1 MSSSEVNHKSLEH
14 FISSLSEFLFKQCK
28 YHLMN
33 STLNKVTAE
42 KAGCL
47 HSAVSK
53 CGNAKSTDSTQNSSC
68 LKSTV
73 NFLQSEMI
81 WGVCWSEVRSQCGLL
96 PGGFTT
102 LHASIS
108 WQAFRR
114 CQFPFPPAHSAKTT
128 TKWFSDHIITA
139 LDWPASSPDLNPTEH
154 LSRGR
159 WEIPDPKIQT
169 SWELLSKKPGLQ

>member
-81 WGVCWSEVRSQCGLL
+81 WGVV
-96 PGGFTT
+96 
-102 LHASIS
+102 
-108 WQAFRR
+108 
-114 CQFPFPPAHSAKTT
+114 
-128 TKWFSDHIITA
+128 
-139 LDWPASSPDLNPTEH
+139 
-154 LSRGR
+154 
-159 WEIPDPKIQT
+159 
-169 SWELLSKKPGLQ
+169 